1 MTEHGPITGPTP
13 GPEVRTFHQ
22 VDPAS
27 RPVRHR
33 RTARVL
39 VVDDAGRM
47 LLFRDSDPGLP
58 GVRWWITPGGGVE
71 PGEVDLD
78 AAVREV
84 GEETGLTVG
93 TAQLCGPLARRHVV
107 HGYTDVVVEQDEVF
121 FGLTTAAF
129 DVDVSGH
136 TEEERLTMTEHRW
149 WTRAEL
155 AESTETVW
163 PESLLELWDRMGTG
177 TAALDLGMQE
187 ESTVPVVRD

>member
-1 MTEHGPITGPTP
+1 MTDSTP
-13 GPEVRTFHQ
+13 EEEVRTFRP

-47 LLFRDSDPGLP
+47 LLFSDSDPGLP
-58 GVRWWITPGGGVE
+58 GLRWWITPGGGVE
-71 PGEVDLD
+71 PGESDLD

-84 GEETGLTVG
+84 GEETGLSVETG
-93 TAQLCGPLARRHVV
+93 ELLGPLARRHVV

-149 WTRAEL
+149 WTHAEL
-155 AESTETVW
+155 AETAETVW
-163 PESLLELWDRMGTG
+163 PERLLELWDRID
-177 TAALDLGMQE
+177 AAAEALDLGMQE
-187 ESTVPVVRD
+187 ESTVPVGDMS